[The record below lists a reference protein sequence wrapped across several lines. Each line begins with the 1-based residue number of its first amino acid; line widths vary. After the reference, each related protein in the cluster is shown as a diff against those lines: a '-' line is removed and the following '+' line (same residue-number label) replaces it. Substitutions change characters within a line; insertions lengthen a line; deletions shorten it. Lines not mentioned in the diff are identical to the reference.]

1 LVAGESSITIVLSLS
16 TQDRDWLATKFQELK
31 DLIMANTADL
41 NNSIAAANAEAD
53 AAISRVQTTV
63 TSLKSQIADLET
75 QVAAGNVPQ
84 ATLDQLDALRTKLA
98 ALDPTDPSVLP
109 NTPPAP
115 EPAPTPAG

>member
-1 LVAGESSITIVLSLS
+1 VAGESSITIVLSLS

-63 TSLKSQIADLET
+63 TSLKNQIADLET